1 MATIHA
7 QEEGFRLLSE
17 GKIKEF
23 NRWRMMPKNLIIKL
37 DFSGRSFS
45 DMDISGALLNGII
58 ADKASFDHANLTG
71 TNLVQASL
79 NGANLE
85 CANLTGTLLMYAE
98 MNDARLAN
106 TTLTKTNMMW
116 ANLQNADLT
125 DSRMLQTVFVEANL
139 QNAIVAGVDKAG
151 AYLKYAKL
159 EGTSWSEHA
168 PAQYQ

>member
-58 ADKASFDHANLTG
+58 ADKASFDHAKSYWHKFG
-71 TNLVQASL
+71 SGKPQ
-79 NGANLE
+79 
-85 CANLTGTLLMYAE
+85 
-98 MNDARLAN
+98 RR
-106 TTLTKTNMMW
+106 K
-116 ANLQNADLT
+116 
-125 DSRMLQTVFVEANL
+125 
-139 QNAIVAGVDKAG
+139 
-151 AYLKYAKL
+151 
-159 EGTSWSEHA
+159 
-168 PAQYQ
+168 P